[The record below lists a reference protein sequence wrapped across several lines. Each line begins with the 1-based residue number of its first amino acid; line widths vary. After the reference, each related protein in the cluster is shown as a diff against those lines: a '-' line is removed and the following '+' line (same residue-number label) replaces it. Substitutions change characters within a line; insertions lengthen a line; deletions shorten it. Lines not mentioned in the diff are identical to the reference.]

1 MTKTATLDDFD
12 RALLAVVQKNNL
24 LPAREMARIVGLSE
38 SAVLRRLKRLRREKV
53 IVADIAVVR
62 AGAVGLPLMVH
73 VLVSLEREKAA
84 DLDAFIRKLRTR
96 PEVRHASYVTGD
108 ADFALVLH
116 LAGMDDYEA
125 FTREVFH
132 ADKNVKSFRTLVV
145 IREVAGAFTAS
156 VPK

>member
-24 LPAREMARIVGLSE
+24 MPAREMARIVGLSE

-53 IVADIAVVR
+53 IVADVAVVR
-62 AGAVGLPLMVH
+62 AGAIGLSLMAH

-108 ADFALVLH
+108 ADFIVLLH

-145 IREVAGAFTAS
+145 IREVAGAFVAS
-156 VPK
+156 APQ